1 MVLLRIKEHSQRF
14 PSTPLLTTRFLF
26 LSQGTMNFGYIVHH
40 NQLGLHKI
48 DLVRMER
55 VALIDLTAYNCHP
68 EALNFVAIGGSVVI
82 NCAGS
87 ETVPAKQLILD
98 YLTDSVIKVR
108 YILGNIC
115 HVGQKNATP

>member
-1 MVLLRIKEHSQRF
+1 
-14 PSTPLLTTRFLF
+14 
-26 LSQGTMNFGYIVHH
+26 MNFGYIVHH

-55 VALIDLTAYNCHP
+55 IAMIDLTAYNCHP

-87 ETVPAKQLILD
+87 DIIPAKQLVLD
-98 YLTDSVIKVR
+98 YLTDSVIKVK
-108 YILGNIC
+108 YLLNIDSILEF
-115 HVGQKNATP
+115 